1 MTKAG
6 RVISTFIALGV
17 FCGSAAR
24 ADEERLPPKV
34 QAVMFKKIFQFD
46 RELESR
52 DTKVAVVHN
61 DETLG
66 EAEKMVAAFQDLSI
80 DAKLV
85 KVSAAEGRLTEVSV
99 AWFAPGT

>member
-1 MTKAG
+1 MTTG
-6 RVISTFIALGV
+6 RSFTFSTVIALSV
-17 FCGSAAR
+17 FSASVAR

-52 DTKVAVVHN
+52 DTKVAVIHTDDSV
-61 DETLG
+61 G

-85 KVSAAEGRLTEVSV
+85 KASSAEARLSEVSV
-99 AWFAPGT
+99 A